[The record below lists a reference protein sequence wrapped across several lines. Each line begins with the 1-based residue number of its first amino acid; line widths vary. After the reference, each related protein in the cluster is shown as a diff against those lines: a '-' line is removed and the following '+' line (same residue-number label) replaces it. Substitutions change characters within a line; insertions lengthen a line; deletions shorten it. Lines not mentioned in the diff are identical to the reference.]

1 MPAYT
6 PVRMPSRAVS
16 AIEAAAPSGVVTAA
30 ADSGVGPGAGGSSF
44 DARDRVQVERLSP
57 AKVADDGERS
67 EWGGEMTD
75 SCDTDTLEID
85 SDEDE
90 W

>member
-16 AIEAAAPSGVVTAA
+16 AIEAAAPSGVV
-30 ADSGVGPGAGGSSF
+30 
-44 DARDRVQVERLSP
+44 
-57 AKVADDGERS
+57 
-67 EWGGEMTD
+67 GEMTD
-75 SCDTDTLEID
+75 ASCDTDTLEID

>member
-16 AIEAAAPSGVVTAA
+16 AIEAAAPAGVVTAA
-30 ADSGVGPGAGGSSF
+30 ADSGVGPRRRS
-44 DARDRVQVERLSP
+44 RLSP
-57 AKVADDGERS
+57 AKAADDGERS
-67 EWGGEMTD
+67 ESGGEMTD
-75 SCDTDTLEID
+75 FSCDTDTLEID